1 MDKLVSRRRFV
12 RLLLAA
18 GAALGL
24 AGCAQFF
31 VGDEE
36 ESKENKKKA
45 EEKLPEDKIELEE
58 KPEETREEEE
68 KKANQEDDAEKIP
81 RRELGNTGRQVSIFG
96 LGGSFAVA
104 GRDNPE
110 EAEAI
115 VNKALD
121 LGVNYID
128 TAPTYG
134 ASESNLGRVIKHRR
148 EEVFLAGKTIERTYD
163 GTMQVFEQSLERLQ
177 TDHLDLLQIHGLHSR
192 AELDQILA
200 SGGALAAL
208 DELKSAGLINFTGLS
223 GHKEPSIL
231 LQAINEYDFNCILL
245 SLNPAD
251 PYYHSFQN
259 EVLPAAEE
267 KNMGIVA
274 MKVAAY
280 GHIFREEGIT
290 TMDEALGYVWSYPVD
305 TAIVGISTLDELEEN
320 VRSAK
325 KFKPFGNQEL
335 RRLEELVKP
344 YQEEVNFYKKKW

>member
-1 MDKLVSRRRFV
+1 MDNLVSRRRFV
-12 RLLLAA
+12 KLLLAA

-24 AGCAQFF
+24 AGCAQIF
-31 VGDEE
+31 VEDQDEQ
-36 ESKENKKKA
+36 ESKEDKKKA
-45 EEKLPEDKIELEE
+45 EDKIEPEE

-68 KKANQEDDAEKIP
+68 KKAEQENNAEKIP
-81 RRELGNTGRQVSIFG
+81 RRELGNTGRQVSILG
-96 LGGSFAVA
+96 LGGSFALA
-104 GRDNPE
+104 GGDNSE
-110 EAEAI
+110 EAEEI
-115 VNKALD
+115 INKALD

-148 EEVFLAGKTIERTYD
+148 DEAFLAGKTIERTYD
-163 GTMQVFEQSLERLQ
+163 GTMQIFEQSLERLQ

-192 AELDQILA
+192 EELDQILA
-200 SGGALAAL
+200 SGGALEAL
-208 DELKSAGLINFTGLS
+208 DELKSAGLIHFTGLS

-251 PYYHSFQN
+251 PYYQSLQN

-267 KNMGIVA
+267 KNMGIIA
-274 MKVAAY
+274 MKAAAY
-280 GHIFREEGIT
+280 GLIFREEGIT

-320 VRSAK
+320 VRIAK
-325 KFKPFGNQEL
+325 KFKPFEDQAL
-335 RRLEELVKP
+335 RRLEQLVKP
-344 YQEEVNFYKKKW
+344 YQEEVNFYKKEW